1 MKEIKSIIHA
11 VWQFCW
17 GAIGGAYLLLL
28 YAITIFYAVFLLSA
42 IQVREN
48 IRDEIRG
55 DFIVNFK
62 EVLSSKNR
70 FDEKEQQLYSTI
82 MNPATS
88 VDQKIY
94 TYQYDLRLLA
104 EATNKHL
111 SPTDDFEPDNFDY
124 FSFLRSAVYLK
135 AASDCSAQHTGAPT
149 TSSEICALIADIKKT
164 QNFLTPLY
172 DQQEKEINA
181 KPYDVRASEYSK
193 GLDALYKNEPLA
205 SHVETYRW
213 FEELDQEFLL
223 TTPSPILILLLT
235 IAMGALGSAV
245 TMTWSYVRADEG
257 LTARRFI
264 VLPFVGCM
272 SAFIIYIFINAGQM
286 TLTTGAGE
294 SNLNAFALSFIGI
307 ISGLLS
313 ERAYIRISDVG
324 NTFFRAKEGQVRWAN
339 GLQRAMED
347 ASITIEQL
355 SKHLELAN
363 GEVSRIVEQSAP
375 ATHDQQK
382 LIAAFVRRP
391 ARDIFTDMPPEGY
404 ELEMVAVPQLV
415 GLNQGSA
422 QAAIIK
428 ANLVTGQITKEFNE
442 ESAAGLVLRQIPEA
456 GRKVQSMTSIDLTI
470 SAGSETT

>member
-1 MKEIKSIIHA
+1 MYQTQYKERNNISIEERTRDCEEKIKI
-11 VWQFCW
+11 
-17 GAIGGAYLLLL
+17 L
-28 YAITIFYAVFLLSA
+28 
-42 IQVREN
+42 E
-48 IRDEIRG
+48 
-55 DFIVNFK
+55 
-62 EVLSSKNR
+62 
-70 FDEKEQQLYSTI
+70 EK
-82 MNPATS
+82 
-88 VDQKIY
+88 
-94 TYQYDLRLLA
+94 
-104 EATNKHL
+104 
-111 SPTDDFEPDNFDY
+111 
-124 FSFLRSAVYLK
+124 
-135 AASDCSAQHTGAPT
+135 
-149 TSSEICALIADIKKT
+149 
-164 QNFLTPLY
+164 
-172 DQQEKEINA
+172 
-181 KPYDVRASEYSK
+181 
-193 GLDALYKNEPLA
+193 EPLA
-205 SHVETYRW
+205 KHYKTYKL
-213 FEELDQEFLL
+213 FYELDQEYLL
-223 TTPSPILILLLT
+223 FITSPILILLLT

-294 SNLNAFALSFIGI
+294 SNMNAFALSFIGI

-313 ERAYIRISDVG
+313 ERAYIRTSDVG

-428 ANLVTGQITKEFNE
+428 ANLVTGQITKEFDE